1 MPKEI
6 NIFDQIFKEYAEPI
20 FLPFIERLLG
30 YKIIKKQSL
39 KDKMQ
44 TSIERECDFLFE
56 ITLENSDHFILHIE
70 FQSQDDPSMLL
81 RMAEYHGIIF
91 KKYQMEIKH
100 YLIYLGEKPTKMPTK
115 LEERFVFKE
124 YQLINLSDTD
134 PEVYLRSNI
143 PEEFILA
150 ILSRYPKEQY
160 EEILRSIINK
170 LKSVVKSKPLLEK
183 YSKQLIFISR
193 LRKLELQTTKILE
206 IMPIMIDI
214 ESDGLYLKGISQ
226 GISQGINQGI
236 NLGLKKVAIEGFKKG
251 LSIGMLSSITGL
263 SELEIKAILKE
274 NNSEK

>member
-30 YKIIKKQSL
+30 QKIIKKESL
-39 KDKMQ
+39 KDKIQ

-56 ITLENSDHFILHIE
+56 ITLENSEHFILHIE
-70 FQSQDDPSMLL
+70 FQSQDDPTMLQ

-100 YLIYLGEKPTKMPTK
+100 YLIYLGERPTKMPSK
-115 LEERFVFKE
+115 LEDRFVFKE
-124 YQLINLSDTD
+124 YQLINLSETD
-134 PEVYLRSNI
+134 PETYLQSNI

-150 ILSRYPKEQY
+150 VLSRYPKEQY
-160 EEILRSIINK
+160 EGILRSIVNK
-170 LKSVVKSKPLLEK
+170 LFTVVKNKPLLEK
-183 YSKQLIFISR
+183 YTKQLIFISR

-226 GISQGINQGI
+226 GLSQGLSQGISQA
-236 NLGLKKVAIEGFKKG
+236 KVEIVIKGFKNGISIDLLSKISG
-251 LSIGMLSSITGL
+251 LST
-263 SELEIKAILKE
+263 EEISTLLKT
-274 NNSEK
+274 NNLL

>member
-91 KKYQMEIKH
+91 KKYQIEIKH
-100 YLIYLGEKPTKMPTK
+100 YLIYLGEKPTKMPTR
-115 LEERFVFKE
+115 LEDRYVFKE

-226 GISQGINQGI
+226 GINQGI

>member
-170 LKSVVKSKPLLEK
+170 LKSLVKSKPLLEK

-226 GISQGINQGI
+226 GINQGI

-274 NNSEK
+274 NISEK

>member
-30 YKIIKKQSL
+30 QKIIKKESL
-39 KDKMQ
+39 KDKIQ

-56 ITLENSDHFILHIE
+56 ITLENSEHFILHIE
-70 FQSQDDPSMLL
+70 FQSQDDPTMLQ

-226 GISQGINQGI
+226 GINQGI
-236 NLGLKKVAIEGFKKG
+236 NLGLQKVAIEGFKKG

>member
-124 YQLINLSDTD
+124 YQLINLSDTA

-226 GISQGINQGI
+226 GINQGI
-236 NLGLKKVAIEGFKKG
+236 NLGLQKVAIEGFKKG

>member
-81 RMAEYHGIIF
+81 RMTEYHGIIF

-226 GISQGINQGI
+226 GINQGI